1 MKKLLTLFFVFFGLV
16 TFGQVYQ
23 LMPQYGYQANRMRFD
38 STLQIPTV
46 CGVPTL
52 KSNVTRLGAIAF
64 DSCNNRF
71 YTFNPKTS
79 TWSQVSGGG
88 GSTDTTSL
96 SQRIDARVK
105 YTDTASML
113 APYFRRSLS
122 ANDTI
127 KTNARVL
134 QINSSK
140 SNGSKISTLKID
152 TSSLTYQLQDDDGQ
166 SYFSLSSSNNSI
178 AQNFQGIGNS
188 IIMQNSIDMRS
199 EGIAVQDGFQ
209 VRQGTG
215 SFWYI
220 NEWDTIGILP
230 RTYGLPGQILKLQ
243 NEKQL
248 TWQNESDTSTVVI
261 MSVVN
266 ATGTTLTKGE
276 VVYLFG
282 ATGSTA
288 SVKRA
293 NNKNDSTSSKTIGI
307 VRRDIAPGAT
317 GTVTTQGQVEKLN
330 LAAYNEGDILWL
342 DSIDGGLTKNK
353 PQAPYHA
360 VFVGVVERANN
371 GNGLMYIK
379 PQNGVEL
386 DEVHDVLIQT
396 PLNNQIIV
404 YSDTLGV
411 WKNRSVYTI
420 VDTTKLSARI
430 DQRVRYTD
438 TASMLTPYLRK
449 LDTAS
454 LSTRINQ
461 RLLISDTAGMLA
473 PYMRDADTVSLS
485 NRINQ
490 RLLITDTSVFDRKQI
505 PANSFMAN
513 NTAAVANSAATYF
526 KDTSGTYTGTVT
538 WTGTTAPSG
547 TTNFNYRFSRVGKC
561 VQLTITLNYATT
573 GNSLTA
579 MVVPFQS
586 DFPTPSQPAGLTN
599 ASELLWAANAQFS
612 NSTPTTIANAGSRTF
627 LRRNSANT
635 GFEIVS
641 NFSAIAV
648 RTALIHVTYFVD

>member
-16 TFGQVYQ
+16 SFGQVYQ

-71 YTFNPKTS
+71 YTYNPKTA

-105 YTDTASML
+105 YVDTAAML

-127 KTNARVL
+127 KTNRRDLVINAGRV
-134 QINSSK
+134 NTA
-140 SNGSKISTLKID
+140 STLKID
-152 TSSLTYQLQDDDGQ
+152 TSSLTYLLSELNGQ
-166 SYFSLSSSNNSI
+166 SYFGLSSTNNTIS
-178 AQNFQGIGNS
+178 QNFQGIGNS
-188 IIMQNSIDMRS
+188 IVMQNSIDMRS
-199 EGIAVQDGFQ
+199 EGIADVDGFQ

-215 SFWYI
+215 SFWFI
-220 NEWDTIGILP
+220 NDWDTIAILP
-230 RTYGLPGQILKLQ
+230 RSKGTAGQVLKLQ
-243 NEKQL
+243 NATQL
-248 TWQNESDTSTVVI
+248 GWQNESDTSTVVV

-266 ATGTTLTKGE
+266 ATGTTLLKGE

-282 ATGSTA
+282 ATGNTA

-293 NNKNDSTSSKTIGI
+293 NNKSDSTSSKTIGI
-307 VRRDIAPGAT
+307 VRRDIAAGAT

-342 DSIDGGLTKNK
+342 DSLDGQLTKTK

-360 VFVGVVERANN
+360 VFVGVVERANA
-371 GNGLMYIK
+371 GNGVMYIK

-386 DEVHDVLIQT
+386 DEIHDVQMGTLV
-396 PLNNQIIV
+396 NNQVLV
-404 YSDTLGV
+404 YSDTQRV

-420 VDTTKLSARI
+420 VDTTKLSTRI
-430 DQRVRYTD
+430 DQRVRYSD

-449 LDTAS
+449 TDTA
-454 LSTRINQ
+454 
-461 RLLISDTAGMLA
+461 
-473 PYMRDADTVSLS
+473 SLS
-485 NRINQ
+485 NRINTK
-490 RLLITDTSVFDRKQI
+490 LNISDTSVFDRKLI
-505 PANSFMAN
+505 PANSFLAN
-513 NTAAVANSAATYF
+513 NTASAANSVATFF

-547 TTNFNYRFSRVGKC
+547 TTNFNYRYSRVGR
-561 VQLTITLNYATT
+561 VVNLSITLNYGTA
-573 GNSLTA
+573 GNALTA
-579 MVVPFQS
+579 MVVPFQA
-586 DFPTPSQPAGLTN
+586 DFPTPSQPAGLTS
-599 ASELLWAANAQFS
+599 ASDLLFPANAQFS
-612 NSTPTTIANAGSRTF
+612 ATNPQTLFNAVSRSY
-627 LRRNSANT
+627 LRRNSANN

-641 NFSAIAV
+641 NFSSGAI
-648 RTALIHVTYFVD
+648 RTALINVTYFVD